1 MFGPYADPLRTSG
14 RCPEGVVGRCRMVTA
29 RMAVGPRKQWR
40 VPCPLPD
47 SACGQNYRPTRRHS
61 VCGRPFAFRHTSAE
75 TFLVDGVQW
84 RCNGLRN
91 AEFAE
96 QDI

>member
-1 MFGPYADPLRTSG
+1 VPDGDRTNGSWAEEAMAGPVSA
-14 RCPEGVVGRCRMVTA
+14 A
-29 RMAVGPRKQWR
+29 R
-40 VPCPLPD
+40 